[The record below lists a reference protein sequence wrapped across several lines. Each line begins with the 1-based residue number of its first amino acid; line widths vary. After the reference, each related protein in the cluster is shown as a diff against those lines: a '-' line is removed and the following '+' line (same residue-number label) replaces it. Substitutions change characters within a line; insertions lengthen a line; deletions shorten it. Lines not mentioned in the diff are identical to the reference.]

1 MKAAQLELMENTP
14 VASAILRLALPSMLA
29 MLVQVIYGLTDTF
42 FIGQTGNANMVASI
56 ALAMPFA
63 MLIQAFGNIFAIGGA
78 SYISRQLGAKNY
90 DEAKRTTATV
100 FYLSILS
107 GVIITIVVF
116 FLMKPVLTILGTS
129 PATRDYTQSYLS
141 ILTMFSFVQ
150 ILQVVLAGLI
160 RSEGATRQAMN
171 GIFIGTGL
179 NIVLDYL
186 FILRWGWGVE
196 GAAWATLAGNACGV
210 LYYLFYFVG
219 KRSLLTLS
227 IHYWGPDKRM
237 MFEVLAI
244 GLPAALNALVMSV
257 SHVLT
262 NNIAVQYGDET
273 IAANGIMMRI
283 VGIVLFLIM
292 GISQGYQ
299 PFAGYNYGAGNFER
313 LKKAF
318 HVTLGYASGLAL
330 IFCGLFYLY
339 RNQLFL
345 WFLPNQEVAHIGSQ
359 MLSAFLIAIPLFGLH
374 FTIAMTFQATGKALL
389 AFLIVL
395 ARQCLLFIPFLFLF
409 NAWWGFEGYIW
420 AQPIADVA
428 TVILSVCFFIY
439 FLHHLP
445 NSHTAA
451 ESFRPS

>member
-1 MKAAQLELMENTP
+1 MKAAQLELLEKTP
-14 VASAILRLALPSMLA
+14 VPAAILRLALPSMFA

-42 FIGQTGNANMVASI
+42 FIGRMGDANMVAAI

-63 MLIQAFGNIFAIGGA
+63 MLIQALGNIFAIGGA

-100 FYLSILS
+100 FYLSMLS
-107 GVIITIVVF
+107 GIITTVAVF
-116 FLMKPVLTILGTS
+116 FLMKPVLTLLGTS
-129 PATRDYTQSYLS
+129 PATRGYTQAYLS
-141 ILTMFSFVQ
+141 ILTLFSFVQ

-210 LYYLFYFVG
+210 VYYLFYFKS
-219 KRSLLTLS
+219 KRSLLSLS
-227 IHYWGPDKRM
+227 LRYWGPDKHM

-244 GLPAALNALVMSV
+244 GLPAALNALIMSV
-257 SHVLT
+257 SHILT
-262 NNIAVQYGDET
+262 NNIAMRYGDET

-299 PFAGYNYGAGNFER
+299 PFAGYNYGAGNIKR

-318 HVTLGYASGLAL
+318 WVTLGYATGVAVF
-330 IFCGLFYLY
+330 FCCVFYLLS
-339 RNQLFL
+339 NQVFL
-345 WFLPNQEVAHIGSQ
+345 WFLDNREVARIGSL
-359 MLSAFLIAIPLFGLH
+359 MLRAFLIAIPLFGLH

-389 AFLIVL
+389 AFMIVL
-395 ARQCLLFIPFLFLF
+395 ARQCVLFIPFLFLF

-420 AQPIADVA
+420 AQPVADVT
-428 TVILSVCFFIY
+428 TVLLSVSLFVY
-439 FLHHLP
+439 FLRTLP
-445 NSHTAA
+445 NSRTAA